1 MIRTMTNLEYWE
13 RRKAREMYGF
23 MDDAEKTAAELSE
36 LYIRASLEVQREA
49 RLVFVKFRDRYQL
62 TDAEARKVLQAVKN
76 KGDIEEIMRRLK
88 ENPGMV
94 DVVKQY
100 ESQAYAARLKHFALV
115 QKNLETVLRQLAVR
129 EDKMMRGL
137 LKRIGDEAYT
147 KELFD
152 IQKYANAAYKV
163 KTVSEAQL
171 ESILNRSWSG
181 GNYSSRLWSNSK
193 QLAAELKEQI
203 TLEFLAG
210 KSQKHAADAINER
223 FASGYSNARR
233 LIRTETTYVAM
244 QMKLEAMKT
253 QGVEKYI
260 YCAIL
265 DLRTSNIC
273 RKLDKKI
280 FPVEGSMPGDPE
292 HALPPMHPYCR
303 STILEWIPATLLKK
317 LKQKAYDPVT
327 GETTEVPGDMTY
339 GEWYE
344 RYVEGRAAASLQ
356 TGRGKSRNLD
366 KEQYERYLTL
376 LKSAAEM
383 PKTFDEFKQLK
394 YNNRDEWDRLKLKYK
409 DQKLCDRI
417 RRDYNLQIH
426 GGRQGKHIIGHNNYG
441 VKSYLLPNIDPQ
453 ELVNRYAGSGEIRR
467 TDSGRWIGRQFFE
480 NDSYIGIVVDGDT
493 GEKIRTKYFSVEYS
507 KEKGT
512 HIVPRLKK

>member
-1 MIRTMTNLEYWE
+1 MNNLEYWE
-13 RRKAREMYGF
+13 RRKAREMYRF
-23 MDDAEKTAAELSE
+23 TDEAEKTASE
-36 LYIRASLEVQREA
+36 LAEMYIEASLEIQREA
-49 RLVFVKFRDRYQL
+49 RLVFTKFRDRYYL
-62 TDAEARKVLQAVKN
+62 TDAEAQKLLKTVRN
-76 KGDIEEIMRRLK
+76 KGDIKEILRQLK
-88 ENPGMV
+88 ANPGMSEL
-94 DVVKQY
+94 VKQY
-100 ESQAYAARLKHFALV
+100 ESRAYAARLRHFALV
-115 QKNLETVLRQLAVR
+115 QQNLKEVLQQLALK
-129 EDKMMRGL
+129 EEHKMRAL
-137 LKRIGDEAYT
+137 LTRIGDEAYT

-152 IQKYANAAYKV
+152 VQKYANAAYKV
-163 KTVSEAQL
+163 KTVNEAQL
-171 ESILNRSWSG
+171 ESVLNRSWSG

-193 QLAAELKEQI
+193 QLAADLREQI
-203 TLEFLAG
+203 ALEFLAG

-233 LIRTETTYVAM
+233 LIRTETTYIAM
-244 QMKLEAMKT
+244 QMKLAAMKT

-280 FPVEGSMPGDPE
+280 FPVEGSLPGDPE

-317 LKQKAYDPVT
+317 LKQKAYNPVT
-327 GETTEVPGDMTY
+327 GETMEVPGDMTY
-339 GEWYE
+339 DEWYGQ
-344 RYVEGRAAASLQ
+344 YVEGRAVASLQ
-356 TGRGKSRNLD
+356 TGRGKGRNLD
-366 KEQYERYLTL
+366 KEQYERYSTL
-376 LKSAAEM
+376 LKSASEM
-383 PKTFDEFKQLK
+383 PKTFDEFRQLK
-394 YNNRDEWDRLKLKYK
+394 YNNRDGWDRLKLRYK

-441 VKSYLLPNIDPQ
+441 GKSYLLPDIDPQ

-467 TDSGRWIGRQFFE
+467 TDSGRWVGRQFFE
-480 NDSYIGIVVDGDT
+480 NDSYIGMVVDGNT